1 MEPLKH
7 LALQPI
13 SRQNVHLE
21 KNLSFDI
28 LCQLRS
34 GERRAL
40 RIAQRSFDIQVCT
53 GVLLFHFWGLGGPP
67 RTAQLI
73 AFMLKNRIFKHK
85 PFAQL
90 VRVTVRLRFSMV
102 IVRGP
107 IALHHRLVFLH
118 AIQTD
123 AAKVQGAHPLPLTQ
137 PRPSPPGT
145 PRWRE
150 AALARGEETRRNQ
163 GLAWCQRHIFVVNSN
178 DKVLSETKISFTWWN
193 SSTAL

>member
-7 LALQPI
+7 LALQPA
-13 SRQNVHLE
+13 SEQDVHLE

-28 LCQLRS
+28 LWQLRS

-40 RIAQRSFDIQVCT
+40 RIAQGSFNIQVCT

-90 VRVTVRLRFSMV
+90 VPVTVRLRFSMV
-102 IVRGP
+102 IVRAP
-107 IALHHRLVFLH
+107 IALHHRLFFPTRLKRMLRRCREP
-118 AIQTD
+118 TPS
-123 AAKVQGAHPLPLTQ
+123 PLPNPAL
-137 PRPSPPGT
+137 R
-145 PRWRE
+145 R
-150 AALARGEETRRNQ
+150 LARKGGVKRP
-163 GLAWCQRHIFVVNSN
+163 
-178 DKVLSETKISFTWWN
+178 
-193 SSTAL
+193 